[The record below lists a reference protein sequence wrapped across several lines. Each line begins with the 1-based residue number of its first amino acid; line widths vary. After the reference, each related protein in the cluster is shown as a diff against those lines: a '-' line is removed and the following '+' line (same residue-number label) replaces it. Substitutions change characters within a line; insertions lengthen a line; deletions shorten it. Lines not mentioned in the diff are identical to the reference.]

1 MRAQPQQRA
10 AGSGAGG
17 VTFSEVA
24 IAKLA
29 GHAARTTY
37 GVVDLR
43 SAPLRRVADLFR
55 GPLTEGVE
63 VQLDGDSARIRLHVV
78 MERGVNLAQV
88 TAILQEQ
95 VSYQIEHA
103 TRLKV
108 AEVDVRVEDLRE

>member
-1 MRAQPQQRA
+1 MRERTQERA
-10 AGSGAGG
+10 AGGSGGG

-55 GPLTEGVE
+55 GSLTEGVE
-63 VQLDGDSARIRLHVV
+63 VLLGDGSVRLRLHVI

-88 TAILQEQ
+88 TAILRDQ
-95 VSYQIEHA
+95 VRYQIEHA
-103 TRLKV
+103 TGLRV
-108 AEVDVRVEDLRE
+108 DDVDVSVEDLRE